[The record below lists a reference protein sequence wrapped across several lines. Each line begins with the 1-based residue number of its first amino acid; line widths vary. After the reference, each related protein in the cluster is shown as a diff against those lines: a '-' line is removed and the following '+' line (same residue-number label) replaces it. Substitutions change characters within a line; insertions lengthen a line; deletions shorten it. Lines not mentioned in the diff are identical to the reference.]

1 MEQDEPAIDAL
12 VAAFF
17 SAFDNRDGKL
27 PTGRGFEALFGPSA
41 LIVTHAASG
50 PQVATPTAFVEPRIA
65 LLKSGELVDFHE
77 WETESRTEIVGS
89 LAVRRSRYAKQGT
102 LRGAPYD
109 GKGTKYFQF
118 ARLEQRW
125 RIVAVSWID
134 DPAAA

>member
-1 MEQDEPAIDAL
+1 MEQDERAIDAL

-17 SAFDNRDGKL
+17 SAFDNRHGKL
-27 PTGRGFEALFGPSA
+27 PTGRAFEALFGPSA
-41 LIVTHAASG
+41 LIVTHAAGG

-65 LLKSGELVDFHE
+65 LLNSGELVDFHE

-89 LAVRRSRYAKQGT
+89 RAVRRSRYAKQGT
-102 LRGAPYD
+102 LRGAPYN

-118 ARLEQRW
+118 ARLEQGW
-125 RIVAVSWID
+125 RIVAVSWVD